1 MLCIAKKRI
10 LTDFSPDLRMPAC
23 PEKQKKFSNPAEFS
37 SLNKPVSGGYPQKNP
52 YIRPEK

>member
-10 LTDFSPDLRMPAC
+10 LTDFSPDLKMPAC